1 MLQPGCW
8 QGSAS
13 PAAATAAP
21 SPAQAEREAAWTPSV
36 APSTRSGGKP
46 QHSQPA
52 PRSHQEPVLA
62 PVYDSLILNK

>member
-21 SPAQAEREAAWTPSV
+21 SPALAEREAAWTPSV
-36 APSTRSGGKP
+36 AGRGLL
-46 QHSQPA
+46 
-52 PRSHQEPVLA
+52 RLA
-62 PVYDSLILNK
+62 PEGNLNTPSLPLIHTKSLYWPRFMTR